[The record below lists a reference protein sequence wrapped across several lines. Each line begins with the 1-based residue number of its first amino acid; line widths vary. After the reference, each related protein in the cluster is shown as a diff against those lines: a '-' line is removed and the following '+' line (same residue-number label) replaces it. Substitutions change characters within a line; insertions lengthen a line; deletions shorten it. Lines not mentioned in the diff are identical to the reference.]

1 MDGPFG
7 IGEGFL
13 YVIDF
18 IGMKRR
24 GWVSRA
30 GIPGQNRV
38 RRVGADGPGPTDST
52 DEVLPVLRS
61 GWSLSCHLQ
70 MAKWRSTL
78 IPPTRLGR
86 IISAREGA
94 PMKQP
99 AQYAPQDV
107 QSVTGPR
114 WHSSVRK
121 HWMLP

>member
-30 GIPGQNRV
+30 GVPGQDRV
-38 RRVGADGPGPTDST
+38 RKVGADGPGPTDST

-61 GWSLSCHLQ
+61 GWSLSC
-70 MAKWRSTL
+70 
-78 IPPTRLGR
+78 RL
-86 IISAREGA
+86 
-94 PMKQP
+94 
-99 AQYAPQDV
+99 
-107 QSVTGPR
+107 
-114 WHSSVRK
+114 
-121 HWMLP
+121 